1 MQNSQSYWN
10 HIKEIA
16 CVDRISKMT
25 ESLYHST
32 IHLRAFKRL
41 DYWWI
46 DCGCVHTCQMD
57 IACQQYF
64 YIWFVFVCKIMLLF
78 VFSVDDELQHL
89 YSRDTSCSTQQSRLP
104 HNILILWGWTTA
116 DITGNKWSCNYWP
129 WRHSKIPSFWDRTS
143 FFTTERLVRDHGAH
157 CTHAHISYCKSV
169 TEGLKL
175 SG

>member
-1 MQNSQSYWN
+1 MLPNVFHLSSCNDTLPIQNKFKTVVLFHHFRQQTVMYVGCLCRTLSHTDN

-32 IHLRAFKRL
+32 IRLRAFKKL

-64 YIWFVFVCKIMLLF
+64 CILFVFLCKIMLLF

-89 YSRDTSCSTQQSRLP
+89 SVEILAAVHSRVD
-104 HNILILWGWTTA
+104 
-116 DITGNKWSCNYWP
+116 
-129 WRHSKIPSFWDRTS
+129 RHIIPVSWFY
-143 FFTTERLVRDHGAH
+143 G
-157 CTHAHISYCKSV
+157 
-169 TEGLKL
+169 
-175 SG
+175 

>member
-1 MQNSQSYWN
+1 MYVGCLCRTLSHTDN

-16 CVDRISKMT
+16 CVDRISKIT

-32 IHLRAFKRL
+32 IRLRAFKRL

-64 YIWFVFVCKIMLLF
+64 YILFVFVCKIILI
-78 VFSVDDELQHL
+78 L
-89 YSRDTSCSTQQSRLP
+89 YSMWMMNYNIFTVEILAAVHAQQSRLP
-104 HNILILWGWTTA
+104 HNTGILILWGWTTA

-129 WRHSKIPSFWDRTS
+129 WGHFKIPSFWDRTS
-143 FFTTERLVRDHGAH
+143 FFTTERLVCDHGAH
-157 CTHAHISYCKSV
+157 CTHAHI
-169 TEGLKL
+169 L
-175 SG
+175 